1 MRPFAAF
8 LSVLLLTLLSPLA
21 LGQDEQYKPGP
32 DAQPQ
37 EGVPKGNVIKLSFE
51 ASKIFPG
58 TSRDYWV
65 YIPAQ
70 YKPEGPPAALM
81 VFQDGSAYQNPTGA
95 MRVPIVFDNLIHKG
109 EMPITI
115 GVFVN
120 PGGHKDRQR
129 EGQPFRA
136 DNRSFEYDTLSDA
149 YARFLIEELLP
160 EVEKQANVKLTKD
173 PDQRAICGLSSGGI
187 CAFTAAWER
196 PDFFHKVV
204 SHFGS
209 FTSIA
214 YRPARDGQPMRPG
227 GDLYPTLI
235 RKNPIKPL
243 KVFLQD
249 GSHDLD
255 NEHGNWF
262 LANQQML
269 SALNFANTKADKA
282 GDKGPRYEVNHNWGE
297 GTHNPAHGGS
307 IFPDTMRWMWKPI
320 EAHPS

>member
-1 MRPFAAF
+1 MRLFATF
-8 LSVLLLTLLSPLA
+8 LSVSLLMLLSPA
-21 LGQDEQYKPGP
+21 LFAQDEQYKLGY
-32 DAQPQ
+32 DSQPQ
-37 EGVPKGNVIKLSFE
+37 DGVPKGTVTKLSFE

-58 TSRDYWV
+58 TVRDYWV
-65 YIPAQ
+65 YVPAQ
-70 YKPEGPPAALM
+70 YKPEGPPACLM
-81 VFQDGSAYQNPTGA
+81 VFQDGNGYKNPTGA

-109 EMPITI
+109 EMPITV

-136 DNRSFEYDTLSDA
+136 DNRSFEYDTLSSD

-160 EVEKQANVKLTKD
+160 EVEKQAKVKLTQD
-173 PDQRAICGLSSGGI
+173 PDGRAICGLSSGGI
-187 CAFTAAWER
+187 CAFTVAWER
-196 PDFFHKVV
+196 PDSFHKVV

-214 YRPARDGQPMRPG
+214 YRPGRDGQPMRPG

-235 RKNPIKPL
+235 RKTPIKPL

-249 GSHDLD
+249 GSHDLN
-255 NEHGNWF
+255 NEHGDWF

-269 SALNFANTKADKA
+269 SALNFANSRAEKA
-282 GDKGPRYEVNHNWGE
+282 GGKGPRYEVEHAWGE

-307 IFPDTMRWMWKPI
+307 IFPDTMRWLWKGYKAPQ
-320 EAHPS
+320 